1 MQYTVKEFGGIVGI
15 VGISTRTIRYYDEI
29 GLLKPSFINK
39 AGYRIYTD
47 VEKTDLLLIEAYKE
61 AGYKLSEICS
71 CMQLENGDRIASLS
85 EVLGRLEKRKDELS
99 RLDEKISDKIL
110 MVSNRRKQKS

>member
-1 MQYTVKEFGGIVGI
+1 MVKEFGGI

-47 VEKTDLLLIEAYKE
+47 VEKTDLLLIAAYKE

-71 CMQLENGDRIASLS
+71 CMQLENSDRIESLR
-85 EVLGRLEKRKDELS
+85 VLGRLEKRKDELS

-110 MVSNRRKQKS
+110 MISNRRKQKN